1 MKAKEIM
8 TKKVITIDKEAP
20 VDKIIKL
27 LLKHRISG
35 APVVDENGKIV
46 GVVSEEDLL
55 YKEKLPLSVT
65 WLYLY
70 GDYVDPDKL
79 ATECRKAHATTAAEI
94 MSTTPVL
101 VSEDTDLAKIAHLM
115 LEKGIRRVFV
125 MRNGNLAGVVSKA
138 DLLKAMDV
146 GATTA
151 GLKESG
157 AAKSHKSGKKVLA
170 HEIMTTEVIAVG
182 HSTSIRDI
190 ASILLSNRITGVPVV
205 DERNNVTG
213 IVAESDLLYGKESIA
228 PVSAYSSS
236 WKDCVERFWRASTV
250 KAEEVMSDKV
260 IAVREDTPVEEI
272 ATLMLE
278 KKIKRVPVLKGKKLA
293 GIVSRADV
301 LKALL
306 IAPKP
311 LCKVRTY

>member
-8 TKKVITIDKEAP
+8 TEKVITIDKEAP

-35 APVVDENGKIV
+35 APVVDENNKIV

-70 GDYVDPDKL
+70 GDYVDPDEL

-94 MSTTPVL
+94 MSMTPVL
-101 VSEDTDLAKIAHLM
+101 VSEDTDLPKIAFLM

-125 MRNGNLAGVVSKA
+125 MKKGEITGVVSKA
-138 DLLKAMDV
+138 DLLKAM
-146 GATTA
+146 GGGEIPARAKA
-151 GLKESG
+151 GGDTKCDLST
-157 AAKSHKSGKKVLA
+157 KKVMA
-170 HEIMTTEVIAVG
+170 RDVMTSEVITIG
-182 HSTSIRDI
+182 RTTTIRDV
-190 ASILLSNRITGVPVV
+190 ARILLSNRITGVPVV
-205 DERNNVTG
+205 DERNNVIG
-213 IVAESDLLYGKESIA
+213 IVSESDLLYGEESIA

-236 WKDCVERFWRASTV
+236 WKDCVERFWRTSTIQ
-250 KAEEVMSDKV
+250 AEKVMSGKV
-260 IAVREDTPVEEI
+260 IAVKEDTPVEEI

-278 KKIKRVPVLKGKKLA
+278 NKIKRVPVLKEKKLV

-306 IAPKP
+306 IEPKP
-311 LCKVRTY
+311 RCKVRTY